1 MSFDEN
7 TSTDDFGEAPLPEES
22 NNNRTFMIAVG
33 ILGGI
38 ILISVA
44 CLGAVYVF
52 SQNRVATQQQADV
65 AGAATQTAAAAMAT
79 VDAALTATFE
89 AAILP
94 TTTATLPPTL
104 TPPVV
109 LASAT
114 NTPDPAV
121 PAGLAGTQ
129 AAATATVGA
138 AYTKAAEAALTVF
151 PTTTALANGGFADDY
166 GLPGLVVMA
175 LAFVVVI
182 LFARRLRTTPETR

>member
-7 TSTDDFGEAPLPEES
+7 PTDDFGEAPLPEES

-52 SQNRVATQQQADV
+52 SQNRAAGQQAD
-65 AGAATQTAAAAMAT
+65 AIAAATQTADAAMAT
-79 VDAALTATFE
+79 VNAALTATFE

-94 TTTATLPPTL
+94 TTTL
-104 TPPVV
+104 TPSPTATSPVAQ
-109 LASAT
+109 ASAT
-114 NTPDPAV
+114 NTPDPSV
-121 PAGLAGTQ
+121 PIGLAGTQ

-138 AYTKAAEAALTVF
+138 AYTKAAAAALTVI

-182 LFARRLRTTPETR
+182 LFARRLRTAPDANR